1 MKSRLLLIAAALATT
16 TGVAVADNAVA
27 GEKLG
32 QHPAVLVA
40 QNWGARGID
49 TNTFIVA
56 HPARLQLIA
65 APVSEKD
72 APRVAGVK

>member
-1 MKSRLLLIAAALATT
+1 MKLRLLLIAAAVATT
-16 TGVAVADNAVA
+16 TSVAVADNAVA

-32 QHPAVLVA
+32 QHPAVVVA
-40 QNWGARGID
+40 QNWSARGID

-56 HPARLQLIA
+56 HPAGLQLIA
-65 APVSEKD
+65 TPVSEKD